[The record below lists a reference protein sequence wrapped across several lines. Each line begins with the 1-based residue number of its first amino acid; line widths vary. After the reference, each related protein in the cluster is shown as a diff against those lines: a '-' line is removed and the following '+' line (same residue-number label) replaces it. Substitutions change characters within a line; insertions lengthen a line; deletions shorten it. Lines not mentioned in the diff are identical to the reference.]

1 MNQEPFPYQ
10 VTPNQ
15 TSVRT
20 GRTRTNPWLIGV
32 LILLVIVV
40 GAFSVTSAIQANHKI
55 TQANQAVHRAQ
66 AQAKAAQA
74 QVSSLRVQLE
84 SISGEVSGLN
94 SNLAGLKNTVSSLAN
109 PSDPFAAYDLVC
121 NQPGTDA
128 NGNAI
133 TEYFPC
139 TDQVQTIPQP
149 GS

>member
-10 VTPNQ
+10 VTTNQ
-15 TSVRT
+15 APVSTVHSRA
-20 GRTRTNPWLIGV
+20 NPWLIGV
-32 LILLVIVV
+32 LIFLVIVV

-55 TQANQAVHRAQ
+55 AQADQAVHRAQ
-66 AQAKAAQA
+66 AQASNIQ
-74 QVSSLRVQLE
+74 VQLG
-84 SISGEVSGLN
+84 SVRGEVSGLN
-94 SNLAGLKNTVSSLAN
+94 SNVAGLKNTVSSLAN

-121 NQPGTDA
+121 NQAGTDA

-133 TEYFPC
+133 TEYYPC